1 MKVLQS
7 IPFMLASQGGPS
19 TCTCDL
25 LQGLYENG
33 ASVDLLT
40 SKCSNPKDRNL
51 GEGSQWLKEVAMD
64 YRTPLALSKATD
76 RYLCETEYDI
86 YHANTLWLYPVHAV
100 CAYARR
106 VGNPYVLSTHGML
119 YPTALAVSRWKKRL
133 MGTLWYN
140 EDIMRADCLHA
151 TCTAEMEH
159 NRKWGYKGPIA
170 VIPNPVVFPK
180 FVREN
185 HQTASCN
192 VSTDGKRTIGFLGRL
207 HPIKKVENII
217 YALNILEPEVRKTVK
232 LDVMGKFDDRYEQ
245 WLKDE
250 VKRLGLEENVDFV
263 GFVSGEEKYQRL
275 QRLSALMVPS
285 AQENFGMI
293 VPEALIC
300 ETPVYASLGTP
311 WSELNECRCGWW
323 RDNEPETIAGV
334 IKEILSMSDD
344 ELRSMG
350 RNGRRLME
358 EKYEQHKV
366 AAMMQ
371 QLYGWIAD
379 GMKMDEKPEFVFV

>member
-25 LQGLYENG
+25 LQGLYDNG
-33 ASVDLLT
+33 ANVDLLT

-51 GEGSQWLKEVAMD
+51 GEGSQWLKEVDMD
-64 YRTPLALSKATD
+64 YRTPLALSSATD
-76 RYLCETEYDI
+76 KYLRVTEYDI

-100 CAYARR
+100 CAYARKVR
-106 VGNPYVLSTHGML
+106 KPYVLSTHGML
-119 YPTALAVSRWKKRL
+119 YPTALAVSSWKKKL
-133 MGTLWYN
+133 MGAMWYN
-140 EDIMRADCLHA
+140 KDIMQADCLHA
-151 TCTAEMEH
+151 TCMAELEY
-159 NRKWGYKGPIA
+159 NRMYGYKGPIA
-170 VIPNPVVFPK
+170 VIPNPVVFHK
-180 FVREN
+180 FVN
-185 HQTASCN
+185 DNQDTSLN
-192 VSTDGKRTIGFLGRL
+192 VLTNGKRTIGFLGRL

-217 YALNILEPEVRKTVK
+217 YALNLIEPEIRKKVK
-232 LDVMGKFDDRYEQ
+232 LDVMGKFDDKYEL
-245 WLKDE
+245 WLKEE
-250 VKRLGLEENVDFV
+250 VKRLGLEDSVEFV
-263 GFVSGEEKYQRL
+263 GFVSGKEKYERL
-275 QRLSALMVPS
+275 KKLSALMVPS

-334 IKEILSMSDD
+334 IKEILMMSDED
-344 ELRSMG
+344 LCSMG

-371 QLYGWIAD
+371 QLYSWIGN
-379 GMKMDEKPEFVFV
+379 GMKTERKPDFVFL

>member
-1 MKVLQS
+1 
-7 IPFMLASQGGPS
+7 MLASQGGPS

-25 LQGLYENG
+25 LQGLYDNG
-33 ASVDLLT
+33 ANVDLLT
-40 SKCSNPKDRNL
+40 SKCNNPKDRNL
-51 GEGSQWLKEVAMD
+51 GEGSQWLKEVEMD

-76 RYLCETEYDI
+76 KFLRDTEYDI

-100 CAYARR
+100 CGYARKKKK
-106 VGNPYVLSTHGML
+106 PYVLSTHGML
-119 YPTALAVSRWKKRL
+119 YPTALAVSSWKKKL
-133 MGTLWYN
+133 MGAMWYN
-140 EDIMRADCLHA
+140 KDIMQADCLHA
-151 TCTAEMEH
+151 TCMAELEY
-159 NRKWGYKGPIA
+159 NRKYGYKGPIA

-180 FVREN
+180 FVSDSPA
-185 HQTASCN
+185 TCSK
-192 VSTDGKRTIGFLGRL
+192 VSIKGKRTIGFLGRL

-217 YALNILEPEVRKTVK
+217 YALNLLEPELRNKVK

-250 VKRLGLEENVDFV
+250 VKRLGLEDNVEFV

-311 WSELNECRCGWW
+311 WSELNECQCGWW
-323 RDNEPETIAGV
+323 RDNEPKTIARV
-334 IKEILSMSDD
+334 IKGILSMSDED
-344 ELRSMG
+344 LHSMG

-366 AAMMQ
+366 AAMMP
-371 QLYGWIAD
+371 QLYDWIGN
-379 GMKMDEKPEFVFV
+379 GMKTEQKPDFVFL

>member
-7 IPFMLASQGGPS
+7 IQFMLASQGGPS

-25 LQGLYENG
+25 LQGLYDNG
-33 ASVDLLT
+33 SNVDLLT
-40 SKCSNPKDRNL
+40 SKCYNPKDRNL
-51 GEGSQWLKEVAMD
+51 GEGSQWLKEVKMD
-64 YRTPLALSKATD
+64 YRTPLALSKTTD
-76 RYLCETEYDI
+76 KFLRDTEYDI

-100 CAYARR
+100 CAYARKVR
-106 VGNPYVLSTHGML
+106 KPYVLSTHGML

-133 MGTLWYN
+133 MGTMWYN
-140 EDIMRADCLHA
+140 KDIMQADCLHA
-151 TCTAEMEH
+151 TCMAELEH

-170 VIPNPVVFPK
+170 VIPNPVVFHK
-180 FVREN
+180 FVN
-185 HQTASCN
+185 DNQDTSLN
-192 VSTDGKRTIGFLGRL
+192 VLTNGKRTIGFLGRL

-217 YALNILEPEVRKTVK
+217 YALNLLEPEFRNKVK
-232 LDVMGKFDDRYEQ
+232 LDVMGKFDDKYEL
-245 WLKDE
+245 WLKEE
-250 VKRLGLEENVDFV
+250 VKRLGLEDSVEFV
-263 GFVSGEEKYQRL
+263 GFVSGKEKYERL
-275 QRLSALMVPS
+275 KKLSALMVPS

-293 VPEALIC
+293 VPESLIC

-323 RDNEPETIAGV
+323 RDNEPKTIAGV
-334 IKEILSMSDD
+334 IKEILSMSDED
-344 ELRSMG
+344 LRSMG

-371 QLYGWIAD
+371 QLYDWIGN
-379 GMKMDEKPEFVFV
+379 GMKAEQRPDFVFL

>member
-25 LQGLYENG
+25 LQGLYDNG
-33 ASVDLLT
+33 ANVDLLT
-40 SKCSNPKDRNL
+40 SKCYNPKDRNL
-51 GEGSQWLKEVAMD
+51 GEGSQWLKEVKMD
-64 YRTPLALSKATD
+64 YRTPLALSKTTD
-76 RYLCETEYDI
+76 KFLRDTEYDI

-100 CAYARR
+100 CAYARKVR
-106 VGNPYVLSTHGML
+106 KPYVLSTHGML

-133 MGTLWYN
+133 MGAMWYN
-140 EDIMRADCLHA
+140 KDIMQADCLHA
-151 TCTAEMEH
+151 TCMAELEH

-170 VIPNPVVFPK
+170 VIPNPVVFHK
-180 FVREN
+180 FVN
-185 HQTASCN
+185 DNQDTSLN
-192 VSTDGKRTIGFLGRL
+192 VLTNGKRTIGFLGRL

-217 YALNILEPEVRKTVK
+217 YALNLLEPEFRNKVK
-232 LDVMGKFDDRYEQ
+232 LDVMGKFDDKYEL
-245 WLKDE
+245 WLKEE
-250 VKRLGLEENVDFV
+250 VKRLGLEDSVEFV
-263 GFVSGEEKYQRL
+263 GFMSGKEKYERL
-275 QRLSALMVPS
+275 KKLSALMVPS

-323 RDNEPETIAGV
+323 RDNKPETIAGV
-334 IKEILSMSDD
+334 IKEILMMSDED
-344 ELRSMG
+344 LCSMG

-371 QLYGWIAD
+371 QLYDWIGN
-379 GMKMDEKPEFVFV
+379 GMKTEQKPDFVFL

>member
-1 MKVLQS
+1 MKILQS

-64 YRTPLALSKATD
+64 YRTPLALSNATD
-76 RYLCETEYDI
+76 RYLRETEYDI

-106 VGNPYVLSTHGML
+106 VGKPYVLSTHGML

-151 TCTAEMEH
+151 TCMAEMEH

-185 HQTASCN
+185 HQTANCN
-192 VSTDGKRTIGFLGRL
+192 VATDDKRTIGFLGRL

-217 YALNILEPEVRKTVK
+217 YALNILEPEIRKTVK

-250 VKRLGLEENVDFV
+250 VKRLGLEESVDFV

-275 QRLSALMVPS
+275 QKLSALMVPS

-293 VPEALIC
+293 VPESLIC

-323 RDNEPETIAGV
+323 RDNEPATIAGV

-350 RNGRRLME
+350 RNGRQLME

-379 GMKMDEKPEFVFV
+379 GMKIDEKPKFVFM

>member
-25 LQGLYENG
+25 LQGLYDNG
-33 ASVDLLT
+33 ANVDLLT

-51 GEGSQWLKEVAMD
+51 GEGSQWLKEVDMD
-64 YRTPLALSKATD
+64 YRTPLALSSATD
-76 RYLCETEYDI
+76 KYLRETEYDI
-86 YHANTLWLYPVHAV
+86 YHANTLWLYPVHTV
-100 CAYARR
+100 CAYARK
-106 VGNPYVLSTHGML
+106 VGKPYVLSTHGML
-119 YPTALAVSRWKKRL
+119 YPTALAVSSWKKKL
-133 MGTLWYN
+133 MGAMWYN
-140 EDIMRADCLHA
+140 NDIMQADCLHA
-151 TCTAEMEH
+151 TCMAELEY
-159 NRKWGYKGPIA
+159 NRKYGYKGPIA

-180 FVREN
+180 FIGES
-185 HQTASCN
+185 QATYSK
-192 VSTDGKRTIGFLGRL
+192 VSTNDKRTIGFLGRL

-217 YALNILEPEVRKTVK
+217 YAMNLLEPELRNKVK

-250 VKRLGLEENVDFV
+250 VIRLGLEDYVEFV

-311 WSELNECRCGWW
+311 WSELNECQCGWW
-323 RDNEPETIAGV
+323 RDNEPKTIAGV
-334 IKEILSMSDD
+334 IKEILTMSDAD
-344 ELRSMG
+344 LRSMG

-371 QLYGWIAD
+371 QLYDWIGN
-379 GMKMDEKPEFVFV
+379 GMKADLKPDFVFL

>member
-25 LQGLYENG
+25 LQGLYDNG
-33 ASVDLLT
+33 ANVDLLT
-40 SKCSNPKDRNL
+40 SKCSNPMDRNL
-51 GEGSQWLKEVAMD
+51 GEGSQWLKEVDMD
-64 YRTPLALSKATD
+64 YRTPLALSSATD
-76 RYLCETEYDI
+76 KYLMETEYDI

-100 CAYARR
+100 CAYARK
-106 VGNPYVLSTHGML
+106 VGKPYVLSTHGML
-119 YPTALAVSRWKKRL
+119 YPTALAVSSWKKKL
-133 MGTLWYN
+133 MGSMWYN
-140 EDIMRADCLHA
+140 KDIMQADCLHA
-151 TCTAEMEH
+151 TCMAELEY
-159 NRKWGYKGPIA
+159 NRKYGYKGPIA

-180 FVREN
+180 FIGESPA
-185 HQTASCN
+185 TYSK
-192 VSTDGKRTIGFLGRL
+192 VSTNDKRIIGFLGRL

-217 YALNILEPEVRKTVK
+217 YALNLLELEFRNKVK

-250 VKRLGLEENVDFV
+250 VKRLGLEDSVEFV
-263 GFVSGEEKYQRL
+263 GFVSGKEKYERL
-275 QRLSALMVPS
+275 KKLSALMVPS

-334 IKEILSMSDD
+334 IKEILMMSDED
-344 ELRSMG
+344 LCSMG
-350 RNGRRLME
+350 RNGRQLME

-371 QLYGWIAD
+371 QLYDWIGN
-379 GMKMDEKPEFVFV
+379 GMKTEHKPDFVFL

>member
-25 LQGLYENG
+25 LQGLYDNG
-33 ASVDLLT
+33 ANVDLLT
-40 SKCSNPKDRNL
+40 SKCNNPKDRNL
-51 GEGSQWLKEVAMD
+51 GEGSQWLKEVKMD
-64 YRTPLALSKATD
+64 YHTPLALSKATD
-76 RYLCETEYDI
+76 KFLRDTEYDI

-100 CAYARR
+100 CKYARR
-106 VGNPYVLSTHGML
+106 TGKPYVLSTHGML
-119 YPTALAVSRWKKRL
+119 YPTALTVSSWKKKL
-133 MGTLWYN
+133 MGAMWYN
-140 EDIMRADCLHA
+140 KDIMQADCLHA
-151 TCTAEMEH
+151 TCMAELEH
-159 NRKWGYKGPIA
+159 NREFGYKGPIA

-180 FVREN
+180 FVNERP
-185 HQTASCN
+185 AVCSK
-192 VSTDGKRTIGFLGRL
+192 VSTNGKRNIGFLGRL

-217 YALNILEPEVRKTVK
+217 YALNLLEPELRNKVK

-250 VKRLGLEENVDFV
+250 VKRLGQEDNVEFV

-311 WSELNECRCGWW
+311 WSELNECQCGWW
-323 RDNEPETIAGV
+323 RDNEPKTIAGV
-334 IKEILSMSDD
+334 IKEILTMSDAD
-344 ELRSMG
+344 LRSMG
-350 RNGRRLME
+350 RNGRQLME

-371 QLYGWIAD
+371 QLYDWIGN
-379 GMKMDEKPEFVFV
+379 GMKADLKPDFVFL

>member
-25 LQGLYENG
+25 LQGLYDNG
-33 ASVDLLT
+33 ANVDLLT
-40 SKCSNPKDRNL
+40 SKCYNPKDRNL
-51 GEGSQWLKEVAMD
+51 GEGSQWLKEVKMD
-64 YRTPLALSKATD
+64 YRTPLALSKTTD
-76 RYLCETEYDI
+76 KFLRDTEYDI

-100 CAYARR
+100 CAYARKVR
-106 VGNPYVLSTHGML
+106 KPYVLSTHGML

-133 MGTLWYN
+133 MRAMWYN
-140 EDIMRADCLHA
+140 KDIMQADCLHA
-151 TCTAEMEH
+151 TCMAELEH

-170 VIPNPVVFPK
+170 VIPNPVVFHK
-180 FVREN
+180 FVN
-185 HQTASCN
+185 DNQDTSLN
-192 VSTDGKRTIGFLGRL
+192 VLTNGKRTIGFLGRL

-217 YALNILEPEVRKTVK
+217 YALNLLEPEFRNKVK
-232 LDVMGKFDDRYEQ
+232 LDVMGKFDDKYEL
-245 WLKDE
+245 WLKEE
-250 VKRLGLEENVDFV
+250 VKRLGLEDSVEFV
-263 GFVSGEEKYQRL
+263 GFVSGKEKYERL
-275 QRLSALMVPS
+275 KKLSALMVPS

-293 VPEALIC
+293 VPESLIC

-323 RDNEPETIAGV
+323 RDNEPKTIAGV
-334 IKEILSMSDD
+334 IKEILSMSDED
-344 ELRSMG
+344 LRSMG

-371 QLYGWIAD
+371 QLYDWIGN
-379 GMKMDEKPEFVFV
+379 GMKAEQRPDFVFL

>member
-25 LQGLYENG
+25 LQGLYDNG
-33 ASVDLLT
+33 ANVDLLT
-40 SKCSNPKDRNL
+40 SKCNNPKDRNL
-51 GEGSQWLKEVAMD
+51 GEGSQWLKEVEMD

-76 RYLCETEYDI
+76 KFLRDTEYDI

-100 CAYARR
+100 CTYARKVR
-106 VGNPYVLSTHGML
+106 KPYVLSTHGML

-133 MGTLWYN
+133 MGAMWYN
-140 EDIMRADCLHA
+140 KDIMQADCLHA
-151 TCTAEMEH
+151 TCMAELEH
-159 NRKWGYKGPIA
+159 NRKYGYKGPIA

-180 FVREN
+180 FVSDSPA
-185 HQTASCN
+185 TCSK
-192 VSTDGKRTIGFLGRL
+192 VSTKGKRTIGFLGRL

-217 YALNILEPEVRKTVK
+217 YALNLLEPELRNKVK
-232 LDVMGKFDDRYEQ
+232 LDVMGKFDDKYEL
-245 WLKDE
+245 WLKEE
-250 VKRLGLEENVDFV
+250 VKRLGLEDSVEFV
-263 GFVSGEEKYQRL
+263 GFVSGKEKYERL
-275 QRLSALMVPS
+275 KKLSALMVPS

-334 IKEILSMSDD
+334 IKEILMMSDED
-344 ELRSMG
+344 LCSMG

-371 QLYGWIAD
+371 QLYDWIGN
-379 GMKMDEKPEFVFV
+379 GMKTEQKPDFVFL